1 MKNTQGECK
10 RGQFK
15 HNYGRVIC
23 PASRRVYLPRGYQA
37 HGYVYGRYTRFR
49 YTQTAD
55 TGSSVAELRT
65 VITDRNYGPYGRKTA
80 LTDAIR
86 ITDRNYGITD
96 RNYGNRN
103 YGLSVIRTQER
114 AAKAVRAKI

>member
-1 MKNTQGECK
+1 MVDIPDIRK
-10 RGQFK
+10 
-15 HNYGRVIC
+15 
-23 PASRRVYLPRGYQA
+23 
-37 HGYVYGRYTRFR
+37 
-49 YTQTAD
+49 TQTAD

-103 YGLSVIRTQER
+103 YGLSVIQTQGLTIQSR
-114 AAKAVRAKI
+114 FPKCRRVAKGFGSSLTPTG